1 MLPPRDQE
9 GFLLSLDDWSET
21 VAVELA
27 AAEGIDLTP
36 EHWEIIRVARDF
48 HREFALSP
56 AMRVLVNRV
65 RATLTPEKGRSI
77 HLLRLF
83 PDRPARK
90 ISKIAGLPKPTNC
103 D

>member
-1 MLPPRDQE
+1 MLPPRDKE
-9 GFLLSLDDWSET
+9 GFLKSLDDWNED
-21 VAVELA
+21 VADALA
-27 AAEGIDLTP
+27 QAEGIDLTP
-36 EHWEIIRVARDF
+36 EHWEIIHVARDF

-56 AMRVLVNRV
+56 AMRILVRRV
-65 RATLTPEKGRSI
+65 RDTVGAEKGRSI